1 MAKLKMGR
9 GWAWQW
15 SEALHAKALIFLRK
29 GSEEITKAPL
39 MEGDNIASLSSW
51 LFWVFKQL

>member
-39 MEGDNIASLSSW
+39 MEGR
-51 LFWVFKQL
+51 